1 MKLAGNQ
8 SYFFP
13 YVGYFQLI
21 NAVDKFILYDNLNFI
36 DRGWVNRNRILI
48 KNSGASMITVP
59 LLNSSSN
66 RKILDIEISDKQGD
80 AKWREKLCKTLYVNY
95 RHSPMFDEVFPLV
108 ESLIKYQ
115 TRYLSEMNANAII
128 SICKYLNL
136 NTEIEF
142 DSNKYQHIEGL
153 LFNDKFLSDNYRDI
167 EKKIVRVIEICKQ
180 EEAEVLYNA
189 IGGADIYSKEI
200 FRKFNIELKFLKSG
214 NIVYKQYNDQFVPNL
229 SIIDLMMFNGISK
242 IHEILSD
249 YDLL

>member
-95 RHSPMFDEVFPLV
+95 RHSPMFDEVFPL
-108 ESLIKYQ
+108 
-115 TRYLSEMNANAII
+115 
-128 SICKYLNL
+128 
-136 NTEIEF
+136 IE
-142 DSNKYQHIEGL
+142 
-153 LFNDKFLSDNYRDI
+153 
-167 EKKIVRVIEICKQ
+167 
-180 EEAEVLYNA
+180 
-189 IGGADIYSKEI
+189 
-200 FRKFNIELKFLKSG
+200 
-214 NIVYKQYNDQFVPNL
+214 
-229 SIIDLMMFNGISK
+229 
-242 IHEILSD
+242 
-249 YDLL
+249 